1 MVELATLQAA
11 SYIMGS
17 LGVFVAAVY
26 YILNI
31 QNNKKN
37 QEMQLE
43 TRQFQLLMQMSEV
56 PNSYEGNLQWT
67 EFLNMEWSDYDD
79 FEKKYGSDNNPE
91 NYALRTTMLGWFNK
105 MGLLIKYEKIDPE
118 LVYDFNGPMAI
129 WAWNKFKDITL
140 KQRELYNPTSQLS
153 FEYLFNEMKR
163 IHENRGYSAESSM
176 TPLKYTPELRER
188 AISS

>member
-1 MVELATLQAA
+1 
-11 SYIMGS
+11 
-17 LGVFVAAVY
+17 
-26 YILNI
+26 
-31 QNNKKN
+31 
-37 QEMQLE
+37 MQLE

-56 PNSYEGNLQWT
+56 PNSYEGNIQWT
-67 EFLNMEWSDYDD
+67 EFLNMEWSYYDD

-163 IHENRGYSAESSM
+163 IHENRGYSAESSK
-176 TPLKYTPELRER
+176 TPLQYTPELRER
-188 AISS
+188 ALSS